1 MNPVVA
7 VQLLSEEVAVV
18 GTGNNVVVGGEDQPE
33 MLAEVGA
40 AAVACSGA
48 AAADTHPFCVL
59 N

>member
-1 MNPVVA
+1 MQ
-7 VQLLSEEVAVV
+7 QLLEEVAVV
-18 GTGNNVVVGGEDQPE
+18 GTGNNVVVGEDQSE
-33 MLAEVGA
+33 MLAEVAA